1 MLRYIREYRFY
12 ILLFLFVLIPVIAID
27 TSTRTARD
35 YRFYDRVIVAVTSPI
50 QSGIS
55 WVLEVISSGFQNY
68 VYLLHT
74 RTENETLIEENRK
87 LLKSIAALRET
98 EQENL
103 RLRKLLDFQEKFE
116 FKSVVARVV
125 ARDTSTDFRLI
136 RINRGERA
144 GIQKNMPV
152 VTNEGAVGRV
162 LRTTAD
168 TADIVTILDLL
179 SAIDTIDERSRA
191 PGVVEGFTDDT
202 CQLRYVL
209 RTDDFQPGDTLVS
222 SGLGGVFPK
231 GIPVGVV
238 TKVEKKAFGISQ
250 HVEVAPSVQFSKLEE
265 ILVVTEHKVENA
277 STHATPKETPKEP
290 KKEEKKDEPKKEESG
305 E

>member
-1 MLRYIREYRFY
+1 MLRYLKEYRFY

-35 YRFYDRVIVAVTSPI
+35 YRFYDRVIVGVTSPI

-55 WVLEVISSGFQNY
+55 WFLEVISSGFQNY

-74 RTENETLIEENRK
+74 RRENVELIEENRK
-87 LLKSIAALRET
+87 LLKSIAGLRET

-103 RLRKLLDFQEKFE
+103 RLRKLLEFQEKFV

-125 ARDTSTDFRLI
+125 ARDTSTDFRMI

-144 GIQKNMPV
+144 GIQKNMAV
-152 VTNEGAVGRV
+152 VTNEGVVGRV
-162 LRTTAD
+162 LRTSAD

-179 SAIDTIDERSRA
+179 SAVDTIDERSRA
-191 PGVVEGFTDDT
+191 PGVVEGYTDDT

-209 RTDDFQPGDTLVS
+209 RTDDFQPGDVLVS
-222 SGLGGVFPK
+222 SGLAGVFPK
-231 GIPVGVV
+231 SIPVGVV

-250 HVEVAPSVQFSKLEE
+250 HVEVVPSVQFSKLEE
-265 ILVVTEHKVENA
+265 VMVVTEHKVED
-277 STHATPKETPKEP
+277 ATSRPLPKEAPAKEAV
-290 KKEEKKDEPKKEESG
+290 K
-305 E
+305 